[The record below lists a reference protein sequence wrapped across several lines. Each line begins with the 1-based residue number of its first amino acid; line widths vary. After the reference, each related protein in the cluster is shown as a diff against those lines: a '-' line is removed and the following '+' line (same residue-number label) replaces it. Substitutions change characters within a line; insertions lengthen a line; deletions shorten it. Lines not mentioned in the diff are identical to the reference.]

1 MCVNLF
7 HNLSDKNPKPGVAS
21 LWTSSLN
28 AGGCLTELDSQATI
42 AYDWTTR
49 EAEAGWS
56 LGLAY
61 SLGSQ
66 ISDSFSKTK

>member
-1 MCVNLF
+1 MCVNLL
-7 HNLSDKNPKPGVAS
+7 HDPSDKNPKPGFAS
-21 LWTSSLN
+21 LWISSLN
-28 AGGCLTELDSQATI
+28 PGGCLKSWILKLPMIQAG
-42 AYDWTTR
+42 

-56 LGLAY
+56 LELAY